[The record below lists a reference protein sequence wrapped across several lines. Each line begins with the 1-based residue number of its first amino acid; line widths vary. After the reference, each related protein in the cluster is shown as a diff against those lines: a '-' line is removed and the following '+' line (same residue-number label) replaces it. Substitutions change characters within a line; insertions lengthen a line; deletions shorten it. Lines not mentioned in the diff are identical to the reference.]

1 MWSDVAI
8 YYRIKSTK
16 KNGGFVKFFG
26 AFLILLVIS
35 MQFGG
40 ANMLGVAR
48 AQIDGTTVVDPATP
62 PAANE
67 TTVPASDPV
76 VAPPAPEE
84 APAPAVDIPID
95 TPVTPPAADTTT
107 PEENNQV
114 NNETSTSAVSDTST
128 PSISDILVSD
138 VTPSDTQVSATTVP
152 TLSTDKDD
160 YHPGETATIF
170 GKFFGALQH
179 IVLKFFG
186 SDANGGQYTETT
198 QDVTTDDQGSFTTSY
213 TLDSVL
219 RPFYNL
225 IANDDQGNKVAE
237 GMFYDSDTGLVAP
250 TTTVASSGV
259 TNPNNG
265 WASDNAFVTYS
276 TSADIADYSF
286 PNLGIP
292 TGATIDGIEVMI
304 EARHSVRYPFH
315 CTPSSSF
322 CIVSLL
328 WRVANSFGGMR
339 SAV

>member
-114 NNETSTSAVSDTST
+114 KPLNYFENPLYQVPANRYQGL
-128 PSISDILVSD
+128 PLV
-138 VTPSDTQVSATTVP
+138 TM
-152 TLSTDKDD
+152 
-160 YHPGETATIF
+160 E
-170 GKFFGALQH
+170 
-179 IVLKFFG
+179 G
-186 SDANGGQYTETT
+186 S
-198 QDVTTDDQGSFTTSY
+198 
-213 TLDSVL
+213 
-219 RPFYNL
+219 P
-225 IANDDQGNKVAE
+225 
-237 GMFYDSDTGLVAP
+237 
-250 TTTVASSGV
+250 
-259 TNPNNG
+259 
-265 WASDNAFVTYS
+265 W
-276 TSADIADYSF
+276 
-286 PNLGIP
+286 
-292 TGATIDGIEVMI
+292 
-304 EARHSVRYPFH
+304 
-315 CTPSSSF
+315 
-322 CIVSLL
+322 
-328 WRVANSFGGMR
+328 
-339 SAV
+339 